1 MKPKKDFSEDEN
13 YKYLMLKK
21 GDPIKSG
28 QVFPLGYTDK
38 RDKKKKKKRRSK
50 KSLNSSKSGSSESIE
65 EINEEF
71 EDENYDYINKNNS
84 DPGKSGTDMIIN
96 DENFKLFPKE
106 EDSDSEIVEE
116 EIITEELIAKIY
128 GDKNEEM
135 LREKNNMELNINTD
149 ITPISETLITKE
161 NKNTDDINY
170 EEKIIKKEKKKKVL
184 RLKFKE
190 NILFKYFNHKSLISK
205 KIN

>member
-1 MKPKKDFSEDEN
+1 MKPKNDFSEDEN

-116 EIITEELIAKIY
+116 TTSAIE
-128 GDKNEEM
+128 DKTNQG
-135 LREKNNMELNINTD
+135 RVHSVRN
-149 ITPISETLITKE
+149 
-161 NKNTDDINY
+161 
-170 EEKIIKKEKKKKVL
+170 KIISGKVPAV
-184 RLKFKE
+184 R
-190 NILFKYFNHKSLISK
+190 SK
-205 KIN
+205 NQVLSYHWRYESDSVSQ